1 MARHYVAI
9 PNFDLAD
16 IGLVNALGL
25 GMSTTLR
32 TVHPHG
38 VRPFQIAVPEE
49 HLLDLRRRLAET
61 RWPEPATVPDWS
73 QGVPLF
79 DLQQLCRYW
88 RIEYD
93 WRATEHRLNRW
104 PQYLIDIDGLTIHYF
119 HLPSPRPSAVPLLLT
134 HGWPGS
140 FFEFEQAMERLAD
153 SDFDLVV
160 PSLPGY
166 GFSGKPAGQGWGVH
180 RIALTWAELMQ
191 RLGYRRFLA
200 CGSDWGTSISTSLAL
215 HHPERLLGLHL
226 IPPLVPLSPVGGPTP
241 TLEERKA
248 TEELSERT
256 QTGSGYLAMHGTRPQ
271 TIGYSLLDSP
281 TGLCAWIL
289 EKLWAWSDHAGDLY
303 QVLSQDQVLDNIT
316 LYWLTGTGASSARLY
331 WESIAEI
338 STWFTDAV
346 KDSINVPTGCTI
358 FPREVPRP
366 SRRLA
371 DRRFTKILYWG
382 EPAHGGHF
390 GAWEQPDLFVR
401 EVQAVRQA
409 VTQPGS

>member
-1 MARHYVAI
+1 M
-9 PNFDLAD
+9 
-16 IGLVNALGL
+16 
-25 GMSTTLR
+25 
-32 TVHPHG
+32 HPHG
-38 VRPFQIAVPEE
+38 VRPFQIAVPEAP
-49 HLLDLRRRLAET
+49 LLDLRRRLLET

-73 QGVPLF
+73 QGVPLH

-88 RIEYD
+88 RTEYD
-93 WRATEHRLNRW
+93 WRAAEHRLNRW

-119 HLPSPRPSAVPLLLT
+119 HLPSRSSSAVPLLLT

-166 GFSGKPAGQGWGVH
+166 GFSGKPARRGWGVH
-180 RIALTWAELMQ
+180 RIAQAWAELMQ
-191 RLGYRRFLA
+191 RLGYQRFIA

-215 HHPERLLGLHL
+215 HHKDRLLGLHL
-226 IPPLVPLSPVGGPTP
+226 IPPLVPLFPAGDPP
-241 TLEERKA
+241 ATLQERKA
-248 TEELSERT
+248 AQELSERS
-256 QTGSGYLAMHGTRPQ
+256 QSGSGYSAMHGTRPQ

-281 TGLCAWIL
+281 AGLCAWIL

-331 WESIAEI
+331 WESIELV
-338 STWFTDAV
+338 SRWFTDPIEDTV
-346 KDSINVPTGCTI
+346 TVPTGCTV
-358 FPREVPRP
+358 FAREVPRP

-371 DRRFTKILYWG
+371 EQRFTNIVHWG
-382 EPAHGGHF
+382 EPERGGHF
-390 GAWEQPDLFVR
+390 GAWEQPDRFVI
-401 EVQAVRQA
+401 EVRAAATAMQSGPTQASGQA
-409 VTQPGS
+409 D